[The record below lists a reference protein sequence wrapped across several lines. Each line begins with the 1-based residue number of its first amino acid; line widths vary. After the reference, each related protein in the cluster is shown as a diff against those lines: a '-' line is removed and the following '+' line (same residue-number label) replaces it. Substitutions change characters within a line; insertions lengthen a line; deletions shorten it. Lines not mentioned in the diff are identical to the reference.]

1 MAALVTYGLLPR
13 LALLALT
20 TARLRAATAA
30 LLLEDSQVTALID
43 RMAAPEIET
52 AAPEHDDA
60 PAVEVGAAAPAP
72 RADHGERACA
82 DLGRQPRSPTP
93 RANTPAS
100 ILVSTSWAIAEA
112 GGGSALTSD
121 RAVLERLAADVAQ
134 TLVVFTPAWEP
145 PLLELLDFLAEL
157 RRRVGATASI
167 VVTPVPDGARAVTEV
182 ERATW
187 SRAIAR
193 LADPQ
198 SSTSRRAPHDPAALR
213 DRRPSQQRQEQHRL
227 DARRG

>member
-1 MAALVTYGLLPR
+1 MRRPSRSAL
-13 LALLALT
+13 
-20 TARLRAATAA
+20 
-30 LLLEDSQVTALID
+30 
-43 RMAAPEIET
+43 
-52 AAPEHDDA
+52 
-60 PAVEVGAAAPAP
+60 AAPAP
-72 RADHGERACA
+72 PRITGSAHALIWEGSLRPDAARDYARQHLGL
-82 DLGRQPRSPTP
+82 DLVG
-93 RANTPAS
+93 
-100 ILVSTSWAIAEA
+100 IAEA

-157 RRRVGATASI
+157 RRRVGAAASI

-193 LADPQ
+193 LADPRVYVE
-198 SSTSRRAPHDPAALR
+198 T
-213 DRRPSQQRQEQHRL
+213 
-227 DARRG
+227 GTV